1 MTPPHEDL
9 PDRRRA
15 WDALSDLFLDTDVSL
30 LRDGRVR
37 SLSALPYTIGELEQ
51 ILADEVFPVCKYNL
65 ISVAGV
71 WSGFNGDWL
80 ERAIL
85 RRQRWPFSALRRIG
99 FGRSFVAHCD
109 EWQATK
115 ACIEA
120 LRQVRSAHAA

>member
-9 PDRRRA
+9 PGRRLA

-30 LRDGRVR
+30 FRDGRVQ
-37 SLSALPYTIGELEQ
+37 SLSALPYTISELEQ

-71 WSGFNGDWL
+71 WSGFNEDWL

-85 RRQRWPFSALRRIG
+85 RRQRWPLRALRRVG
-99 FGRSFVAHCD
+99 FGRSFVAGCE

-115 ACIEA
+115 ACIKASREA
-120 LRQVRSAHAA
+120 HSAHAA